1 MFNIGG
7 LGKNMNEFSVTIMYF
22 ISSRFQVIFDLEN
35 LIIENKRINKFL
47 FEKIEKYFIRSIS
60 GIIIDRIKQKLSID
74 QPKLK
79 VFMIWLWEKFLIKN

>member
-7 LGKNMNEFSVTIMYF
+7 LGKDMNEFSVTIMYF

-60 GIIIDRIKQKLSID
+60 GIIIDRIKQKRKKLSID

-79 VFMIWLWEKFLIKN
+79 VFMI

>member
-7 LGKNMNEFSVTIMYF
+7 LGKDMNEFSVTIMYF
-22 ISSRFQVIFDLEN
+22 ISSRCQVIFDLEN

-79 VFMIWLWEKFLIKN
+79 VFMI